1 VRVRT
6 VIFVFFLA
14 LPSLARPAAGQ
25 EAEVQQAVAETLDS
39 WRTGDFARFA
49 IFYHPD
55 TRGFFLDGGM
65 LVEGLNLAALEA
77 AYNAGFRADLD
88 LGEVNVRVQGD
99 VALTVALLEGS
110 LAMPGGGSTQGSW
123 RYSDTRIL
131 EEGTW
136 KIVQYHFSEM
146 VGPTGR

>member
-1 VRVRT
+1 MRVRT
-6 VIFVFFLA
+6 VIFVFSLA

-25 EAEVQQAVAETLDS
+25 EAEVQQAVAETLDA

-99 VALTVALLEGS
+99 VSLTVALLEGS